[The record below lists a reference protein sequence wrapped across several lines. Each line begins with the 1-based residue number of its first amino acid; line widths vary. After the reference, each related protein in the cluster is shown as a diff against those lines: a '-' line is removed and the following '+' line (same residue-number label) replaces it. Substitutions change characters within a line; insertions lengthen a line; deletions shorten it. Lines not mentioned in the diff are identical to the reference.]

1 MSVSQFGQIPIT
13 DQLLLSN
20 TITTIHEE
28 SMNENYIAF
37 SPIVCCYSSQQ
48 INVTAAFLLSHSFVA
63 YVSYSIQ
70 QLIKALCSSLSGMV
84 WIDLAH

>member
-1 MSVSQFGQIPIT
+1 MSVSQFGRIPIT

-28 SMNENYIAF
+28 SMNENYKAF
-37 SPIVCCYSSQQ
+37 SPIVCCYSSQL

-70 QLIKALCSSLSGMV
+70 QLMKALCSSLSGMV